1 MRIDFACFSAVIL
14 SALFLLA
21 GCGGDTEEGGDDLRG
36 TIQIDGSSTVFPIT
50 EAVAEE
56 FMREHPRVRV
66 TVGVSGTGG
75 GFAKFGRGETDISNA
90 SRPISSAEI
99 AQTEQSGINFI
110 ELPVAY
116 DGLAVLVN
124 PSNDWVECLTVDE
137 LQEIWTAG
145 SAIQRWAQVRDGFPD
160 RPITL
165 YGPGT
170 DSGTYDYF
178 THAITGAE
186 GNSRADFTAS
196 EDDNVLVQGIAGD
209 ENALG
214 FFGLAYYENNQDR
227 LKLVG
232 VDAGDGCVT
241 PTLESVSEGD
251 YQPLSRPEFIY
262 VRADRADDPAVD
274 TFVEFYL
281 ENAPA
286 LVREVGYIPLDPE
299 AYEINMER
307 FEQRATGSLF
317 GGEHSAVGA
326 RVVER
331 LRSAADGGSDISDDT
346 SAVAPSED

>member
-1 MRIDFACFSAVIL
+1 MRIDFVRYFALALAV
-14 SALFLLA
+14 LLVP
-21 GCGGDTEEGGDDLRG
+21 GCGGDAEDGGDDLRG

-90 SRPISSAEI
+90 SRPISSSEISHAEQGDI
-99 AQTEQSGINFI
+99 DFI

-124 PSNDWVECLTVDE
+124 PANDWVECLTVDE
-137 LQEIWTAG
+137 LRSIWIAG
-145 SAIQRWAQVRDGFPD
+145 SDVQRWNQVRSEFPD

-178 THAITGAE
+178 TEAVTGEE

-209 ENALG
+209 QNALG

-227 LKLVG
+227 LKLVA
-232 VDAGDGCVT
+232 VDGGDGCVR
-241 PTLESVSEGD
+241 PTSESVSEGE
-251 YQPLSRPEFIY
+251 YQPLARPEFIY
-262 VRADRADDPAVD
+262 VRADRADDPAVE

-281 ENAPA
+281 ENAPT
-286 LVREVGYIPLDPE
+286 LVREVGYIPLDEE
-299 AYEINMER
+299 AYGINQQR
-307 FEQRATGSLF
+307 FEQRATGTLF

-331 LRSAADGGSDISDDT
+331 LREAADAAPDTSAAD
-346 SAVAPSED
+346 PSEE